1 MSKSWEQI
9 LGGYATNTLTDEE
22 KRELFEA
29 ALLDQMLFDALADEE
44 GLKAL
49 LTNPAARQQIL
60 ASLESSKNPQ
70 ETANVSSPRLNWF
83 RQSTSL
89 TWAGGIAAAGLALIF
104 GWQMNKEWG
113 PLVQQEQKTAL
124 SDSVKNDEMVF
135 RSPAPETSKIQD
147 FRQDRKQ
154 GDQPQPPP
162 AATASSPIPPPPQRS
177 RTVVD
182 EFSKISEAGR
192 LPPATAQRKGSIQQ
206 EVKKKSPT
214 EIQASV
220 PQLSEP
226 ALVPTD
232 QKELPVAPLVVS
244 PKVAEKVLPS
254 SVPPS
259 SFADKFKE
267 EDSLVSPDKREVL
280 KMQES
285 SELDV
290 VEERFEGNRSHPVLN
305 GVGSQDQIGLSAEDL
320 DLPETSNIVQL
331 FAQGKMMGI
340 RYTFVQ
346 LTPDGKEETV
356 ALKDFSGNWSDL
368 HMIIEPNV
376 PGYLYVLASFGN
388 NKWQF
393 VRPAPSTISRTSDGA
408 LIVKAFQAVNIALN
422 QVTNTL
428 GKPVVS
434 SIQAVLSS
442 SPLMEL
448 GQWLGENIDR
458 SAIQAVGDNNA
469 VVVVKPG
476 PITEHPLLWEIRL
489 TENQT
494 K

>member
-29 ALLDQMLFDALADEE
+29 ALHDQMLFDALADEE

-89 TWAGGIAAAGLALIF
+89 AWAGGIAAAGLALIF

-113 PLVQQEQKTAL
+113 PIVQQKQEATL
-124 SDSVKNDEMVF
+124 SESDGDDKLAF
-135 RSPAPETSKIQD
+135 RSPVPETSKIQE

-154 GDQPQPPP
+154 RDQPQPPS
-162 AATASSPIPPPPQRS
+162 ASTASPPIPPPQRS
-177 RTVVD
+177 RTVVN
-182 EFSKISEAGR
+182 EVSKISEAGR
-192 LPPATAQRKGSIQQ
+192 LPPATAQRKGSIRQ

-226 ALVPTD
+226 ALVQTD
-232 QKELPVAPLVVS
+232 QKELPVAPIVVS

-290 VEERFEGNRSHPVLN
+290 VEERFDRNRSHPVLN

-346 LTPDGKEETV
+346 PTPDGKEATV

-393 VRPAPSTISRTSDGA
+393 VRPAPSTNSRTSDGA